1 MSATL
6 AEVLRTFGRAYLRDH
21 SLSTPQA
28 RAWRAIVAC
37 RTPALGGQL
46 QRCDRCGREQRLF
59 RSCRNRHCPQCQS
72 QARDAW
78 RQARLAELLPVP
90 YCHLV
95 FTLPHALNDLAY
107 SHARWVYR
115 TLMQCVAATLTEFAA
130 NPRWLGGMGAFTL
143 VLHTWTQDL
152 RRHIHV
158 HALMAC
164 GALDADTHWCAPK
177 RSPTF
182 LFPVHAL
189 SRVFRGKFIDALR
202 RAGQL
207 AQLPHDPASTKAA
220 QRARL
225 AQLMRHDWVV
235 YAKTPLAGPELVLD
249 YLSRY
254 THRVAVSNERIV
266 GIGVNGVRLR
276 VRADHQGGKRTVLI
290 DGPTFVARFL
300 QHVLPPGFKRIRH
313 YGLLSAARKSER
325 LARARLALA
334 MPAPNAQACEDA
346 AAFLKRVAG
355 IDVSCCPHCR
365 IGHWR
370 TVQVLPPERVSRAPT
385 GHSCRG
391 PP

>member
-1 MSATL
+1 
-6 AEVLRTFGRAYLRDH
+6 
-21 SLSTPQA
+21 
-28 RAWRAIVAC
+28 
-37 RTPALGGQL
+37 
-46 QRCDRCGREQRLF
+46 
-59 RSCRNRHCPQCQS
+59 
-72 QARDAW
+72 
-78 RQARLAELLPVP
+78 
-90 YCHLV
+90 
-95 FTLPHALNDLAY
+95 
-107 SHARWVYR
+107 
-115 TLMQCVAATLTEFAA
+115 
-130 NPRWLGGMGAFTL
+130 
-143 VLHTWTQDL
+143 
-152 RRHIHV
+152 
-158 HALMAC
+158 
-164 GALDADTHWCAPK
+164 
-177 RSPTF
+177 
-182 LFPVHAL
+182 
-189 SRVFRGKFIDALR
+189 
-202 RAGQL
+202 
-207 AQLPHDPASTKAA
+207 
-220 QRARL
+220 
-225 AQLMRHDWVV
+225 
-235 YAKTPLAGPELVLD
+235 VLD